1 MASVR
6 VSRVGKVPVRIPDGV
21 TIEVTGAEIRV
32 KGRLGEQRLPLAQD
46 VEATMVEKTV
56 ELRPRSNSARAR
68 TMQGTMRALLG
79 NMVTG
84 VSQGFT
90 RQLEITGVGYRAAI
104 DGKALK
110 LQLGLS
116 HDVLYPIP
124 PGIDIKCD
132 RPTQITVSG
141 ADKQRVGQVAA
152 ELRAYKK
159 PEPYKGKGI
168 RYSDETVRRKE
179 GKKK

>member
-1 MASVR
+1 MAR
-6 VSRVGKVPVRIPDGV
+6 IRDSRVGKVAIRLPDGV
-21 TIEVTGAEIRV
+21 TMEVADTAIRV
-32 KGRLGEQRLPLAQD
+32 KGRLGEQSLAREAE
-46 VEATMVEKTV
+46 VEVDIKDKV
-56 ELRPRSNSARAR
+56 VQLRPRSNTPRAR
-68 TMQGTMRALLG
+68 TMQGTMRALLS
-79 NMVTG
+79 NMVVG

-104 DGKALK
+104 EGKSLK
-110 LQLGLS
+110 LQLGFS

-124 PGIDIKCD
+124 PGIAIKCD
-132 RPTQITVSG
+132 RPTQITVTG

-152 ELRAYKK
+152 ELRGYKK

-168 RYSDETVRRKE
+168 RYSDETIRRKE